1 MPPKKDKELEGK
13 CETIRL
19 CSSEEDVVISIC
31 IALKCRRKK
40 AQEKNDLLEEAK
52 LCNAIGEVYMKKGKI
67 ASHSLHIFMYKE
79 AVCV

>member
-13 CETIRL
+13 YEKIPL
-19 CSSEEDVVISIC
+19 CSSEENVVISTC

-52 LCNAIGEVYMKKGKI
+52 LCNAIGEVYMRKGN
-67 ASHSLHIFMYKE
+67 
-79 AVCV
+79 